1 MRRVPPTW
9 RAAKAAPLEEET
21 SMKKLVL
28 CLTLGVVAVI
38 GCGTDPSEEDGE
50 STLELREDT
59 RAAEPGECALG
70 NGLYCGANGVRG
82 AANVLYRC
90 ENGTV
95 RKVAQCIGP
104 CVRMPDGIHDKCD
117 GIAALPTPEPAPA
130 PAPAPQREQDPP
142 SDVIPFKKSNWVACT
157 SDSECLSNRCG
168 CNGSNVSRCL
178 PNADYPKT
186 CAGAGG
192 LPGPRANWSDCTI
205 DSQCQSNW
213 CGCNGGSKRQCLPD
227 PRYPK
232 TCRL

>member
-1 MRRVPPTW
+1 
-9 RAAKAAPLEEET
+9 
-21 SMKKLVL
+21 MKKLVL
-28 CLTLGVVAVI
+28 CLTLGMVAII
-38 GCGTDPSEEDGE
+38 GCGTDDPSEEDDH
-50 STLELREDT
+50 STLELRQDV
-59 RAAEPGECALG
+59 RAAGPDECLLG

-95 RKVAQCIGP
+95 RKVAQCYGP
-104 CVRMPDGIHDKCD
+104 CVRMPDGYHDKCN
-117 GIAALPTPEPAPA
+117 GIVEQVEPLQPSTPPPPPQSTQPAPE
-130 PAPAPQREQDPP
+130 R
-142 SDVIPFKKSNWVACT
+142 IPFKKANWIACS

-192 LPGPRANWSDCTI
+192 MPGPRPNWADCSY
-205 DSQCQSNW
+205 DAQCQSNW